1 MNVKHPE
8 AWLIQ
13 PVKALHDLDNLK
25 FEQMESKKVSV
36 VFELE
41 HVLLEGHCYSLE
53 HQPPSGLQI
62 TLGDSSDEE
71 KFDTIVMANL
81 GYFQLKAEPG
91 IWNLRLRNGPSKDI
105 YHINSY
111 DGSNGLT
118 SIETVT
124 NHDSVDIIMDSYHG
138 LLINLKV
145 DWNEGQQG
153 KDILEAYQKDAVVP
167 KKAKKEKK
175 SMFESIKS
183 SMGFGSKVED
193 ETDDD
198 LNLSS
203 IVTDDENDKI
213 NIFSLASGHL
223 YERFMRMM
231 MVSVRRHTTA
241 KLVFWALK
249 NYASPQFIESVPAME
264 EKYNIEIKFV
274 QYKWPQWLRR
284 QREKQRTMWG
294 YKILFLDV
302 LFPLNVDKIIFV
314 DADQIVRT
322 DMRELR
328 DMDLEGNPY
337 GYTPFCSDRTE
348 MDGFR
353 FWKGGYWERHL
364 GNRAYHISALYVI
377 DLIKFRQLAAGD
389 RLRGQYQGLS
399 ADPNSLANLDQDL
412 PNNMIHQVGIKSLPQ
427 EWLWCET
434 WCSDKSKAKAKTID
448 LCNNPLTKEPK
459 LEAAV
464 RIVPEWAGIDQE
476 IKDLLAGKK
485 NIKINDQS
493 KDEL

>member
-1 MNVKHPE
+1 
-8 AWLIQ
+8 
-13 PVKALHDLDNLK
+13 
-25 FEQMESKKVSV
+25 
-36 VFELE
+36 
-41 HVLLEGHCYSLE
+41 
-53 HQPPSGLQI
+53 
-62 TLGDSSDEE
+62 
-71 KFDTIVMANL
+71 
-81 GYFQLKAEPG
+81 
-91 IWNLRLRNGPSKDI
+91 
-105 YHINSY
+105 
-111 DGSNGLT
+111 
-118 SIETVT
+118 
-124 NHDSVDIIMDSYHG
+124 
-138 LLINLKV
+138 
-145 DWNEGQQG
+145 
-153 KDILEAYQKDAVVP
+153 
-167 KKAKKEKK
+167 
-175 SMFESIKS
+175 
-183 SMGFGSKVED
+183 
-193 ETDDD
+193 
-198 LNLSS
+198 
-203 IVTDDENDKI
+203 
-213 NIFSLASGHL
+213 
-223 YERFMRMM
+223 
-231 MVSVRRHTTA
+231 
-241 KLVFWALK
+241 
-249 NYASPQFIESVPAME
+249 ME

-485 NIKINDQS
+485 NVKVDTNQG